1 MHLLGAIGAIILRII
16 MMPGFLGW
24 WESGHTATQQ
34 RIVANHMTAVTRAA
48 RQYVNRHQD
57 TLLTQASASAGP
69 SVTIA
74 DLINE
79 GFLT

>member
-1 MHLLGAIGAIILRII
+1 MHLLGAIGAIILLII

-48 RQYVNRHQD
+48 RQYVNPASGHLADAGLGQRRAVRHHCGSHQ
-57 TLLTQASASAGP
+57 
-69 SVTIA
+69 
-74 DLINE
+74 
-79 GFLT
+79 